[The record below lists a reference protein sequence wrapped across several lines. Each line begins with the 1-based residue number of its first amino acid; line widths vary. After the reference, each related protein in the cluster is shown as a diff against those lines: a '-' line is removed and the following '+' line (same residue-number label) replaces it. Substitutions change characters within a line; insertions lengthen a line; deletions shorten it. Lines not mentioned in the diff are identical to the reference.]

1 MSTTRNRL
9 VAPRNVV
16 NTKMLY
22 SFYILKELSKGE
34 VMFGNK
40 VLETFRDVFQ
50 TSNLPFPVSSS
61 TIYETFYDLEEKGYV
76 ISKWTGD
83 EFLNK
88 RSKKIYLPRS
98 DTSERVYRSC
108 RKPCCRETLSGS
120 HKKFGKSYKS
130 SSVRR
135 RVFFLFPAIEHIKLV
150 LDL

>member
-16 NTKMLY
+16 NTKMQY

-88 RSKKIYLPRS
+88 RSKKIYSITDEGIYYYKHHIADYIHNL
-98 DTSERVYRSC
+98 ER
-108 RKPCCRETLSGS
+108 T
-120 HKKFGKSYKS
+120 KST
-130 SSVRR
+130 
-135 RVFFLFPAIEHIKLV
+135 
-150 LDL
+150 LDLMINMLK

>member
-88 RSKKIYLPRS
+88 RSKKIYSITDEGIYYYKHHIADYIHNL
-98 DTSERVYRSC
+98 ER
-108 RKPCCRETLSGS
+108 T
-120 HKKFGKSYKS
+120 KST
-130 SSVRR
+130 
-135 RVFFLFPAIEHIKLV
+135 
-150 LDL
+150 LDLMINMLKYR

>member
-61 TIYETFYDLEEKGYV
+61 TIYGTFYDLEEKGYV

-88 RSKKIYLPRS
+88 RSKKIYSITDEGIYYYKHHIADYIHNL
-98 DTSERVYRSC
+98 ER
-108 RKPCCRETLSGS
+108 T
-120 HKKFGKSYKS
+120 KST
-130 SSVRR
+130 
-135 RVFFLFPAIEHIKLV
+135 
-150 LDL
+150 LDLMINMLK